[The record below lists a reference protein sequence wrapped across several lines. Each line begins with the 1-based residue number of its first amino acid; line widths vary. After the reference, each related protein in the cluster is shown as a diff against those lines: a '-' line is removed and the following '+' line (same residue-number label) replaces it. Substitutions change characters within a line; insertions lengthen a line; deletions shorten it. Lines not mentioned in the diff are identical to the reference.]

1 MKLLVFLLLLQAPAA
16 PTQVAPLPE
25 GAAKSTV
32 QPYAGSLRE
41 GRLELARLSKAEQHE
56 EARALAAALA
66 AKPDFDAQPEAERAE
81 VLYAIGVVHGRA
93 LQVPEAVESFHR
105 ARGLAGSSE
114 LGRAAA
120 YNAGT
125 YLLFG
130 AEQVREQIPEIR
142 EKLKLPPLDPAQSP
156 ALAAPGGAQGDEQ
169 APDPLEVA
177 RQAYMAARSELLGAW
192 RGDSASADVRAN
204 LELCLR
210 RLRELDE
217 LERQREEEQQEQ
229 QNEKQ
234 QQDQKQDPQQGD
246 QQQEKDKQDPSQ
258 QQDPEQKDP
267 QDPQQDD
274 ESKDGEKNE
283 PKPEDQKQPE
293 ESDPK
298 KDPGA
303 QADESKEEQRPLS
316 AEEMQRLLQQ
326 LQQIDE
332 KAKEIEALLRDRRRQ
347 PVKKDW

>member
-1 MKLLVFLLLLQAPAA
+1 MKALVLWMLLQAPAV
-16 PTQVAPLPE
+16 PTQVAPQPE
-25 GAAKSTV
+25 PAPKAAV
-32 QPYAGSLRE
+32 QPFAGTLRE
-41 GRLELARLSKAEQHE
+41 GRLELARLSKAEKHE

-81 VLYAIGVVHGRA
+81 LLYAIGVAHGRA
-93 LQVPEAVESFHR
+93 LQIPEAVESFHR

-125 YLLFG
+125 YLLLG

-142 EKLKLPPLDPAQSP
+142 DKLKLPPLDPAQSP
-156 ALAAPGGAQGDEQ
+156 ALAAPGGAGAGEE
-169 APDPLEVA
+169 APDPLEIA
-177 RQAYMAARSELLGAW
+177 RQAYLAARLELLAAW
-192 RGDSASADVRAN
+192 RGDSASSDVRAN
-204 LELCLR
+204 LELCVR

-217 LERQREEEQQEQ
+217 LERKREEQQQEQ

-234 QQDQKQDPQQGD
+234 DPNQKQDPQEGDQQQDKDKQDPQQQDQKQDP
-246 QQQEKDKQDPSQ
+246 K
-258 QQDPEQKDP
+258 
-267 QDPQQDD
+267 DPQQDD
-274 ESKDGEKNE
+274 ANKDGEKNE
-283 PKPEDQKQPE
+283 PKPQDEKKPD
-293 ESDPK
+293 ESEPK

-303 QADESKEEQRPLS
+303 QADEAKKEERPLS